1 MQNRK
6 YLIVN
11 ITELDKID
19 FSQVMETSEF
29 TVRKTNDGSKFFIK
43 WEETDP
49 TFLNDL
55 QTKQGPYTHSEI
67 LQILEQPEWV
77 TPMP

>member
-1 MQNRK
+1 MENRK

-11 ITELDKID
+11 TTELDKID
-19 FSQVMETSEF
+19 FSQVMQKSQF
-29 TVRKTNDGSKFFIK
+29 NIRKTNDGSKFIIK
-43 WEETDP
+43 WEEIDP

-67 LQILEQPEWV
+67 LAILEQSEWI

>member
-1 MQNRK
+1 MENRK

-11 ITELDKID
+11 INELNKID
-19 FSQVMETSEF
+19 FEQIMENSEF
-29 TVRKTNDGSKFFIK
+29 TLRKTNDGTKFFIK
-43 WEETDP
+43 WDETDP

-55 QTKQGPYTHSEI
+55 QSKEGPYSHSEI
-67 LQILEQPEWV
+67 LAILEQSEWV